1 MSSAFTNAN
10 QVKGRTLEE
19 IDEMFMA
26 RLPARKFRK
35 YVCTGQA
42 AIESKMRNAR
52 NSDEGEAKGPTVET
66 IEKVYGDKRG
76 VADVVETAVN
86 IA

>member
-1 MSSAFTNAN
+1 
-10 QVKGRTLEE
+10 
-19 IDEMFMA
+19 MFMA
-26 RLPARKFRK
+26 GLPARKFRS

-52 NSDEGEAKGPTVET
+52 QSEEGEDVKGGEVAET
-66 IEKVYGDKRG
+66 MEAVYGDKRG

>member
-52 NSDEGEAKGPTVET
+52 KSEEGEAKGPTVET

>member
-1 MSSAFTNAN
+1 
-10 QVKGRTLEE
+10 
-19 IDEMFMA
+19 MFMA
-26 RLPARKFRK
+26 RLPARKFRT

-52 NSDEGEAKGPTVET
+52 KSEEGGDEKGEVAET
-66 IEKVYGDKRG
+66 MDKVYGDKRA
-76 VADVVETAVN
+76 VADVVESAIN